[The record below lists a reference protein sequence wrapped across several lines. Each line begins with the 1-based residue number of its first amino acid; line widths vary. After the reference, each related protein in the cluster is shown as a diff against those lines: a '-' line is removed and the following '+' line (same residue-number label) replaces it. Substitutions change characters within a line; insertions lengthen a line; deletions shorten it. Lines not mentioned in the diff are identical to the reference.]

1 MDVIGRRAAP
11 VCDAGPVRFGFEQ
24 RWEAAADDVLAVYID
39 ADFWSSLGGLTKTSA
54 PTVLDVSRTG
64 DTALVRLRY
73 VLNVELP
80 SQAARFID
88 PDDVAWVEETTW
100 TLTTRTATVRF
111 LPEQAAGLMKASATA
126 DLQADGVDTTR
137 EVRGELR
144 VRIPLVGG
152 KVEHAIVEG
161 IGGHLEEEAD
171 AVANRLA

>member
-1 MDVIGRRAAP
+1 
-11 VCDAGPVRFGFEQ
+11 VRFGFEQ
-24 RWEAAADDVLAVYID
+24 RWDATPDDVMAVYID
-39 ADFWSSLGGLTKTSA
+39 ADFWSGLDNLTKTSS
-54 PTVLDVSRTG
+54 PEVQEVSRTG

-73 VLNVELP
+73 VLSVDLP
-80 SQAARFID
+80 SQASRFID

-100 TLTTRTATVRF
+100 DLTARSATVRF

-126 DLQADGVDTTR
+126 ALAADGPETAR

-152 KVEHAIVEG
+152 KVEHAIVDG

-171 AVANRLA
+171 AVAERLGG